1 MLALFDKPMIVIQL
15 LTVKMTTAMRA
26 KLLRPLTIVRT
37 VNPAQIVKIP
47 RIARVP
53 PIARALL
60 LAGMP
65 RLQRLLAQKAPP
77 KLVEAV
83 VEVDRHAIV
92 ISGGNMAEVANVVIK
107 IVEGTLGEDKIGVG
121 EIEAKIVKEA
131 KVNKIVEEIRTRGS
145 KIDRIV
151 EEIIAAVETIS
162 AAEAINVTE
171 VISVENEP
179 RKIEAN
185 FLKENTVKMNFLNF
199 I

>member
-65 RLQRLLAQKAPP
+65 GLQRLLAQKAPP

-151 EEIIAAVETIS
+151 EEIIAAVETTS

>member
-65 RLQRLLAQKAPP
+65 GLQRLLVQKAPP

-151 EEIIAAVETIS
+151 EEIIAAVETTS

>member
-107 IVEGTLGEDKIGVG
+107 IVEGTLGEDKIAVG

-145 KIDRIV
+145 KMDRIV

-185 FLKENTVKMNFLNF
+185 FLKENTVKMNFVNF

>member
-107 IVEGTLGEDKIGVG
+107 IVEGTLGEDKIAVG

-185 FLKENTVKMNFLNF
+185 FLKENTVKMNFVNF

>member
-65 RLQRLLAQKAPP
+65 GLQRLLVQKAPP

-107 IVEGTLGEDKIGVG
+107 IVEGTLGEDKIAVG

-151 EEIIAAVETIS
+151 EEIIAAVETTS

-185 FLKENTVKMNFLNF
+185 FLKENTVKMNFVNF